1 MATTSTKHRNGVFAC
16 LHRGIGRFELSRV
29 VDQSVGLRRD
39 TMARYPRFLHIEL
52 DQQLSVS
59 SSSMSPKFNTTLLPG
74 RLIQSVLLPLS
85 SLTAVHLIFAICC
98 QSSQISTQTNH
109 TSGKCSMTLG
119 RFESQ
124 HLPENRNCEKNA
136 MTIGTT
142 FR

>member
-74 RLIQSVLLPLS
+74 RLIQSILLPLS
-85 SLTAVHLIFAICC
+85 SLTAVHLIFSACS
-98 QSSQISTQTNH
+98 QSPQSSTQTNH
-109 TSGKCSMTLG
+109 TNGKYSMKLG
-119 RFESQ
+119 LLESQ
-124 HLPENRNCEKNA
+124 HLPRNVNA
-136 MTIGTT
+136 RRMS
-142 FR
+142 